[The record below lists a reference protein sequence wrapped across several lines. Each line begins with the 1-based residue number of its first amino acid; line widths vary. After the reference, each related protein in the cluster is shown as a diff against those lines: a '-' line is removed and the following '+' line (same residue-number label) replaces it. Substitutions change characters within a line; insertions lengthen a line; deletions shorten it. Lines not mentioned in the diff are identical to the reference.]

1 MLKFEELK
9 PTTMTTVITL
19 DGTINLKET
28 FTFLPITKVEL
39 PNRTKPLKKF
49 KIPHHKT
56 PGSILSMRYSGY
68 TRGIVRSTS
77 KKWFKNSITIDMSV
91 KDKNLSLKVSNG
103 KIQMCG
109 ALSEEQS
116 LEGANLL
123 IENIKEVQSSIN
135 YIKKNQEKYDK
146 IIEFIDNNF
155 RGNMIDLDDSNT
167 TETDDDEIRY
177 SLSIPDDLKA
187 MISIDKQISHFLIS
201 FVNEFICFND
211 FINIC
216 KWINDIESLSSENLS
231 INSIKKVM
239 VNYNYSLGFK
249 IDRFNLA
256 DKISHLNGF
265 TSRYVNTAEYN
276 VTITLP
282 IDKNNDKKKQKTK
295 YHTFMVYQSGLV
307 TQSGPGDK
315 QMEDAYNLFS
325 QTIQSIKNDI
335 IAIN

>member
-1 MLKFEELK
+1 MINFNELK

-19 DGTINLKET
+19 NGCINLKET

-39 PNRTKPLKKF
+39 PNRKKPLKKF

-123 IENIKEVQSSIN
+123 IENIKDVQN
-135 YIKKNQEKYDK
+135 CVYYIKSNQDKYNK
-146 IIEFIDNNF
+146 IIDYININF
-155 RGNMIDLDDSNT
+155 RGNPIDLDDSNT
-167 TETDDDEIRY
+167 TETDDDEQRY
-177 SLSIPDDLKA
+177 SLIIPDNLKD
-187 MISIDKQISHFLIS
+187 MNDIDNNITEFLLTFI
-201 FVNEFICFND
+201 NEFICFND

-216 KWINDIESLSSENLS
+216 RWVNDIDTLCTQDIS
-231 INSIKKVM
+231 IKDIKKVM

-276 VTITLP
+276 VTVTLP
-282 IDKNNDKKKQKTK
+282 LNNNVDKKKQKTK

-315 QMEDAYNLFS
+315 EMEDAYNLFID
-325 QTIQSIKNDI
+325 TIESIKNNI
-335 IAIN
+335 IANN

>member
-1 MLKFEELK
+1 MNFNELK

-19 DGTINLKET
+19 NGNVNLKET

-39 PNRTKPLKKF
+39 PNRKKPLKKF

-68 TRGIVRSTS
+68 TRGIVTS

-91 KDKNLSLKVSNG
+91 KDKNLSLKLSNG

-123 IENIKEVQSSIN
+123 IDNIKDVQRSIR
-135 YIKKNQEKYDK
+135 YIKQNQDKYDK
-146 IIEFIDNNF
+146 IIEYIDNNF
-155 RGNMIDLDDSNT
+155 KGNMIDLDDSNT
-167 TETDDDEIRY
+167 TDDDDEIRY
-177 SLSIPDDLKA
+177 SLIIPNDLKT
-187 MISIDKQISHFLIS
+187 MISIDKEISHFLIS
-201 FVNEFICFND
+201 FINEFICFND
-211 FINIC
+211 YINIC
-216 KWINDIESLSSENLS
+216 KWINEIENLCSENLS
-231 INSIKKVM
+231 IDSIKKVM

-282 IDKNNDKKKQKTK
+282 LDKNVKTNENKKQKIK

-315 QMEDAYNLFS
+315 AMEDAYNLFI

-335 IAIN
+335 IANS